1 MEPVLYNKNKH
12 ERDDSLI
19 FEESTHTYT
28 ILHDSNN
35 KYTSVTTWVHEHFPT
50 FNADLIISHMMNGK
64 KWNPDNKYWG
74 MSPQEIKDKWN
85 ADGKESARLGTN
97 LHYDIECF
105 MNQNIST
112 TPSQK
117 NLLENYNMSNE
128 KQKQDT
134 PEWNYFMKFIKDNED
149 LVAYRTE
156 WMIYHEE
163 LKLAGSIDMVYE
175 NPDSTLVIYDWKR
188 SKNIEMGNPFRKYST
203 SKLISHIPDTNL
215 WHYSLQLNIYKALL
229 EDKYGKK
236 VVGLYLIRLH
246 PNGESYECIPCK
258 DLSSEVSELINHR
271 YTNALNH

>member
-12 ERDDSLI
+12 ERDDSLV
-19 FEESTHTYT
+19 FDESTHTYT
-28 ILHDSNN
+28 ILHDSGN
-35 KYTSVTTWVHEHFPT
+35 KYTSVTTWVHEHFPA
-50 FNADLIISHMMNGK
+50 FNAGLIIHRMMHGRN
-64 KWNPDNKYWG
+64 WNPENKYWG
-74 MSPQEIKDKWN
+74 MTSQEIKDKWN
-85 ADGKESARLGTN
+85 IDGRESARLGTK

-105 MNQNIST
+105 MNQDIST
-112 TPSQK
+112 TTQK
-117 NLLENYNMSNE
+117 NLLENYIKNQE
-128 KQKQDT
+128 QKEQT
-134 PEWNYFMKFIKDNED
+134 TLEWNYFINFIKDNKD

-188 SKNIEMGNPFRKYST
+188 SKNIEMNNPFRKYST
-203 SKLISHIPDTNL
+203 SELISHIPDTNL

-236 VVGLYLIRLH
+236 VVGLYLVRLH

-258 DLSSEVSELINHR
+258 DLSSEVSELIKHR
-271 YTNALNH
+271 YNTIQHNI